1 MTKNSKIRTVELLA
15 CDAGWRNYHFVK
27 ITTEDGI
34 VGWSEFDEGFG
45 SPGVGAA
52 IQRLS
57 ARVVGQNAFQH
68 ERIYAELFSATRP
81 AAGGVVA
88 QALGAI
94 ENALLDAKAKL
105 LGVPCYELLGG
116 KIRDRIR
123 VYWSHCAT
131 WRINHPDWYKPAIT
145 DLDGVKAIGREVREK
160 KFTAL
165 KTNIFTYDEGKPT
178 GWRPG
183 FGVPFQPEINVD
195 RKVLRDLRMH
205 LEAIRD
211 GAGPDVDI
219 LLDLNFN
226 AKTEGYLK
234 ILRAIADLDMF
245 WIEIDSFN
253 PEALGY
259 IRRQS
264 PHPISSCETL
274 LGLREFLPYFR
285 EQAMDVAIIDT
296 PWNGVWQSMKIAA
309 SAEAHEVNVAPHN
322 FYGHLCTM
330 MNAHFSAAVPNL
342 RIMETDIDR
351 LAWDHELFTHVPEFV
366 DGYLV
371 MPDRP
376 GWGTEPNE
384 EALARPSA
392 EGRRRTVELWPE
404 SRSSRTVY
412 PPLGARGPRR
422 AAAYG
427 GCRLIAAIADPASG
441 PRQSKP
447 APGRCFPRQAR
458 MPNFMERRR
467 AFRYRDRCVARLQ
480 GNPYEPEYRVG
491 AFSHFDEIYPTRR
504 IARAASPWMFKRSQ
518 ADFAILR
525 GKHFLPDRISGA
537 QSRHRPADRQG

>member
-1 MTKNSKIRTVELLA
+1 MKRGDGQRRMALPAAEPQQGNEMTKSAKIRSIELLA

-27 ITTEDGI
+27 INTEDGI

-45 SPGVGAA
+45 SPGVSAA

-57 ARVVGQNAFQH
+57 PRLIGQDAFAH

-81 AAGGVVA
+81 SAGGIIA

-94 ENALLDAKAKL
+94 ENALLDAKAKT

-145 DLDGVKAIGREVREK
+145 DLDGVKAIGREVREQ

-165 KTNIFTYDEGKPT
+165 KTNIFTYQHGKPR

-183 FGVPFQPEINVD
+183 FGAPFEPEINVD

-205 LEAIRD
+205 LEAIRE
-211 GAGPDVDI
+211 GAGPDIDI

-322 FYGHLCTM
+322 FYGHLCTL
-330 MNAHFSAAVPNL
+330 MNAHFSSAVPNL

-351 LAWDHELFTHVPEFV
+351 LAWDDEVFTHAPQFE
-366 DGYLV
+366 DGYLI

-376 GWGTEPNE
+376 GWGTEPRE
-384 EALARPSA
+384 EAVRARPPKHA
-392 EGRRRTVELWPE
+392 GGLLNYGR
-404 SRSSRTVY
+404 
-412 PPLGARGPRR
+412 
-422 AAAYG
+422 
-427 GCRLIAAIADPASG
+427 
-441 PRQSKP
+441 KP
-447 APGRCFPRQAR
+447 
-458 MPNFMERRR
+458 
-467 AFRYRDRCVARLQ
+467 
-480 GNPYEPEYRVG
+480 
-491 AFSHFDEIYPTRR
+491 
-504 IARAASPWMFKRSQ
+504 
-518 ADFAILR
+518 
-525 GKHFLPDRISGA
+525 
-537 QSRHRPADRQG
+537 